1 MHQIKIVALLLG
13 MLIGVLPKIC
23 FADLKPAYLIFG
35 LKWNDFRTHFG
46 SNNRSDLS
54 TGLAFD
60 LNVEKT
66 SRVELL
72 KTNFQARS
80 SDNQSYRI
88 AMVDLNYISVHKQAN
103 YNVFSTVGISD
114 LKLESESRNLFNFG
128 VGVSRRL
135 SDKLKWRAEIKK
147 IFPSGNLTS
156 FSNLQ
161 VGLSLAYQ
169 LGKSRVKKDAPRY
182 AKSERTEINS
192 NRNNNDREL
201 SLDPR
206 CSNSQTESRY
216 SSGGGRGL
224 AQDLEQSDLVFYFDF
239 DQIKMNRK
247 DRAKMERIVLM
258 LEQHEELSIVL
269 QGHADAIGTK
279 DYNQSLSEKRAIQVR
294 NVMIREYRAPPDRI
308 LTAGF
313 GECHPV
319 EDNTFG
325 YGRAKNRRVVTVG
338 FETKRPAEF

>member
-1 MHQIKIVALLLG
+1 MYQIKIVVLLLV
-13 MLIGVLPKIC
+13 MLIGVSPKIC
-23 FADLKPAYLIFG
+23 FADLKPAYLISGF
-35 LKWNDFRTHFG
+35 KWNDFRTHFG

-80 SDNQSYRI
+80 SDNRSYRI
-88 AMVDLNYISVHKQAN
+88 AMIDLNYISVRKQAN

-147 IFPSGNLTS
+147 FFPSDNLTS

-161 VGLSLAYQ
+161 IGLSLAYQ

-182 AKSERTEINS
+182 AATERTKIKS
-192 NRNNNDREL
+192 NRHNNDREL
-201 SLDPR
+201 SLDSR

-216 SSGGGRGL
+216 PSGGGRGL

-279 DYNQSLSEKRAIQVR
+279 KYNQSLSEKRAIQVR

-325 YGRAKNRRVVTVG
+325 HGRAKNRRVVTVG
-338 FETKRPAEF
+338 FETERPAEF

>member
-1 MHQIKIVALLLG
+1 MYQIKIVVLLLV
-13 MLIGVLPKIC
+13 MLIGVSPKIC
-23 FADLKPAYLIFG
+23 FADLKPAYLISGF
-35 LKWNDFRTHFG
+35 KWNDFRTHFG

-80 SDNQSYRI
+80 SDNRSYRI
-88 AMVDLNYISVHKQAN
+88 AMIDLNYISVRKQAN

-147 IFPSGNLTS
+147 FFPSDNLTS

-161 VGLSLAYQ
+161 IGLSLAYQ

-182 AKSERTEINS
+182 AATERAKIKS
-192 NRNNNDREL
+192 NRHNNDREL
-201 SLDPR
+201 SLDSR
-206 CSNSQTESRY
+206 CSNSQTESWY
-216 SSGGGRGL
+216 SSGGGSGL
-224 AQDLEQSDLVFYFDF
+224 AQGLEQSDFVFYFDF

-279 DYNQSLSEKRAIQVR
+279 KYNQSLSEKRAIQVR

-325 YGRAKNRRVVTVG
+325 HGRAKNRRVVTVG
-338 FETKRPAEF
+338 FETERPAEF